1 MTMSNSALSR
11 ISMTLPER
19 TLNELDRM
27 VAARGFESRSQ
38 AISDIL
44 HQSIVE
50 HRREVGDAVMAGVIT
65 LLYSRATTGLQ
76 KTLADLQAHYIDEVI
91 SSLHIQLQ
99 DRQIMEVMLVQGPAC
114 KLQEISNAMGSC
126 RGIVSSR
133 MHLMAAQLPPIHPF
147 KAAKKRKKK

>member
-1 MTMSNSALSR
+1 MSNSALSR

-91 SSLHIQLQ
+91 SSLHIQ
-99 DRQIMEVMLVQGPAC
+99 
-114 KLQEISNAMGSC
+114 
-126 RGIVSSR
+126 
-133 MHLMAAQLPPIHPF
+133 
-147 KAAKKRKKK
+147 

>member
-1 MTMSNSALSR
+1 MSNSALSR

-50 HRREVGDAVMAGVIT
+50 HQRELGDAVMAGVIT
-65 LLYSRATTGLQ
+65 LLYRSSVPGLQ
-76 KTLADLQAHYIDEVI
+76 KTLADLQAVHIDEVI
-91 SSLHIQLQ
+91 SSLHVQLK
-99 DRQIMEVMLVQGPAC
+99 DRQIMEVILVQGPAS
-114 KLQEISNAMGSC
+114 KLQTISNAMGSC
-126 RGIVSSR
+126 RGVISSR
-133 MHLMAAQLPPIHPF
+133 MHLVAAQLPPIHPF
-147 KAAKKRKKK
+147 KPARARKKK

>member
-1 MTMSNSALSR
+1 MSSSGLTR

-19 TLNELDRM
+19 TLSELDRM
-27 VAARGFESRSQ
+27 VAARGFESRSA

-50 HRREVGDAVMAGVIT
+50 HQRELGDAVMSGVIT
-65 LLYSRATTGLQ
+65 LLYSRTTSGLQ
-76 KTLADLQAHYIDEVI
+76 KLLADLQAHYIDEVI

-114 KLQEISNAMGSC
+114 KLQEISNAMGAC
-126 RGIVSSR
+126 RGVISSR

-147 KAAKKRKKK
+147 KKPRKKK

>member
-1 MTMSNSALSR
+1 MSNSVLSR

-19 TLNELDRM
+19 TLTALDRM
-27 VAARGFESRSQ
+27 VAVRGFESRSQ

-50 HRREVGDAVMAGVIT
+50 HQRELGDAVMAGVIT
-65 LLYSRATTGLQ
+65 LLYSRATAGLQ

-99 DRQIMEVMLVQGPAC
+99 DRQIMEVMLVQGPAS
-114 KLQEISNAMGSC
+114 KLQEISNAMGAC
-126 RGIVSSR
+126 RGIISSR

-147 KAAKKRKKK
+147 KGAKSRKKK

>member
-1 MTMSNSALSR
+1 
-11 ISMTLPER
+11 
-19 TLNELDRM
+19 
-27 VAARGFESRSQ
+27 
-38 AISDIL
+38 
-44 HQSIVE
+44 
-50 HRREVGDAVMAGVIT
+50 MAGVIT
-65 LLYSRATTGLQ
+65 LLYSRATSGLQ

-99 DRQIMEVMLVQGPAC
+99 DRQIMEVMLIQGPAC

-133 MHLMAAQLPPIHPF
+133 MHLMAAQLPPIHPL